1 MKLGGLQKLTLLDYP
16 GRIACIVF
24 TEGCNFRC
32 PYCHNAGLVLPEQ
45 MTEPESEASVLS
57 YLEKRRQIL
66 EGVVITGGEPLL
78 QPDLELFLQKIHRL
92 GYPVKLD
99 TNGSFPE
106 RLDALLKNGLIHY
119 AALDV
124 KHAPAQYGKASGIRS
139 GKTVS
144 LVEQSIH
151 SLLCSG
157 ISFEF
162 RTTAVKGI
170 HTAEALTELGFWLA
184 RMTTETSGPEKQ
196 MPPWFLQTYV
206 DSGHVIAPEGLS
218 PFSEREME
226 DLLMAAETAYGAAAL
241 RSGSPNRSENR
252 TAVCAAAENRK

>member
-66 EGVVITGGEPLL
+66 EGVVITGG
-78 QPDLELFLQKIHRL
+78 
-92 GYPVKLD
+92 YPVKLD

-162 RTTAVKGI
+162 RTTVVKGI
-170 HTAEALTELGFWLA
+170 HTAEVLTELGFWLA
-184 RMTTETSGPEKQ
+184 RMTTEASGPEKQ